1 MSIPLVA
8 LDRDCA
14 GRVCVG
20 VCGWLPGCPEDPSG
34 LKDLVPRLP
43 GVLPASHVPLSGLL
57 GASPAET
64 SCGLA
69 APPPSNTEGP
79 SSSRAAGG
87 RTAEAPLCLPCSPA
101 PVSSPRCCSQGQCPV
116 HLLHE
121 TPSLFA
127 FPGPQP
133 PQQCSILFYALGSN
147 SAFGNC
153 FLII

>member
-43 GVLPASHVPLSGLL
+43 GVLPASHLPLSGLL

-69 APPPSNTEGP
+69 APPPPATLKARPALERREGAQL
-79 SSSRAAGG
+79 R
-87 RTAEAPLCLPCSPA
+87 PLCVCPAAQLLSLLPDVAPKASALYTSCMRLPLCSLSQDPN
-101 PVSSPRCCSQGQCPV
+101 PHSSALYFSMLWARTLPS
-116 HLLHE
+116 E
-121 TPSLFA
+121 TVF
-127 FPGPQP
+127 
-133 PQQCSILFYALGSN
+133 
-147 SAFGNC
+147 
-153 FLII
+153 